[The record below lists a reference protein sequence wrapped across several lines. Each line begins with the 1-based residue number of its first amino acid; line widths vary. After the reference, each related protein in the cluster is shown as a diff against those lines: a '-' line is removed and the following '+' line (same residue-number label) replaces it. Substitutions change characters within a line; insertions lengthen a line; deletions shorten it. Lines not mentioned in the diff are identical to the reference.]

1 MSMKADNC
9 PETSSRTSNSD
20 AIRLKTH
27 VNQKR
32 RGEPSFLSLLYGSF
46 HPSMAVSQLE
56 SRATCK
62 LVIDHIFHL
71 YKIKSSVGFASLR
84 FNFIQMKYMINN
96 LYVSQ
101 ESCAGCDLS
110 HKWRIVN
117 SVPFTSSENR
127 KDLFHLLLS
136 NRTGTFCF

>member
-1 MSMKADNC
+1 MSMRAANC
-9 PETSSRTSNSD
+9 PETSSRRSNSD

-56 SRATCK
+56 SRATCY

-71 YKIKSSVGFASLR
+71 YKIK
-84 FNFIQMKYMINN
+84 YMINN
-96 LYVSQ
+96 LYIHGVSQ
-101 ESCAGCDLS
+101 S
-110 HKWRIVN
+110 HCSQIKRPSANIWSRLIRSMAWKRYNCVIVKTMTQF
-117 SVPFTSSENR
+117 FT
-127 KDLFHLLLS
+127 
-136 NRTGTFCF
+136 